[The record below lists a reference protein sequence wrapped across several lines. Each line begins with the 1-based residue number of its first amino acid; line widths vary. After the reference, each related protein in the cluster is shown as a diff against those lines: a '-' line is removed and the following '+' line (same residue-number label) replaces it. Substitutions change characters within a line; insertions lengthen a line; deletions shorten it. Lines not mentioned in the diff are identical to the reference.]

1 MKKFLSG
8 LVLGI
13 VLAVAGLWYL
23 GDRSRAQRVQEDVQ
37 AAADQTKQF
46 VRDKVDSLNL
56 SAEEISN
63 EMAHAGQV
71 VRNKA
76 ESVGTSVA
84 KTAADTEITAEVKA
98 KLLADS
104 ELSSLSISV
113 STTDGKVTLSGTAS
127 SPDKIA
133 KAVKIAMSVD
143 GVKQVVSTLQVK
155 S

>member
-13 VLAVAGLWYL
+13 ALSVAGLWYL
-23 GDRSRAQRVQEDVQ
+23 GDRTRAQRMQEDMQ
-37 AAADQTKQF
+37 AAADQTKDF

-76 ESVGTSVA
+76 ESLGTSIA
-84 KTAADTEITAEVKA
+84 NTAADTQITAEVKA
-98 KLLADS
+98 RLLADS
-104 ELSSLSISV
+104 ELASLSISV
-113 STTDGKVTLSGTAS
+113 STTDGKVTLSGSAS
-127 SPDKIA
+127 SPDEIA
-133 KAVKIAMSVD
+133 RAVKIAISVD
-143 GVKQVVSTLQVK
+143 GVKQVVSTLQLK
-155 S
+155 Q

>member
-13 VLAVAGLWYL
+13 ALAVAGLWYL
-23 GDRSRAQRVQEDVQ
+23 GDRTRAQRMQEDMQ
-37 AAADQTKQF
+37 AAADQTKVF

-76 ESVGTSVA
+76 ESLETSIA
-84 KTAADTEITAEVKA
+84 NTAADTQITAEVKA
-98 KLLADS
+98 KL
-104 ELSSLSISV
+104 
-113 STTDGKVTLSGTAS
+113 
-127 SPDKIA
+127 
-133 KAVKIAMSVD
+133 
-143 GVKQVVSTLQVK
+143 
-155 S
+155 